1 MLYLLFYNCGVY
13 TITTKL
19 ELLQSFTLMLR
30 LGFVL
35 WIAKRAIALEA
46 ETRVNSADANIS
58 SQYQRLEVARNN
70 KAHSKMWH
78 RSLTANQT
86 VNMNSKRFPDIFL
99 LGVPK
104 ASTTSL
110 HHLLVSHPEICD
122 IKNKEI
128 GFFIHHHDTNAIQ
141 YFDKYAELFFKCGA
155 NMRTID
161 STPGYFELREA
172 AALMNTIYSGESLYK
187 KKFIVILREPVER
200 GKSKVSDPI
209 HPTSVIIALTIHQS
223 TRGTSIKSAFVWM

>member
-1 MLYLLFYNCGVY
+1 
-13 TITTKL
+13 
-19 ELLQSFTLMLR
+19 MLR

-35 WIAKRAIALEA
+35 WIAKWAIAFEA
-46 ETRVNSADANIS
+46 ETHVNLSDSNIS
-58 SQYQRLEVARNN
+58 WQYQRLEVARNN
-70 KAHSKMWH
+70 KAHSNIWH
-78 RSLTANQT
+78 RSLTANQA
-86 VNMNSKRFPDIFL
+86 VDMKSKRFPDIFL

-128 GFFIHHHDTNAIQ
+128 GFFIHHHDRNAIQ
-141 YFDKYAELFFKCGA
+141 YFDKYAELFSKCGA

-161 STPGYFELREA
+161 STPGYFALREA
-172 AALMNTIYSGESLYK
+172 PAVMNTIYSGESLYK

-200 GKSKVSDPI
+200 GKKPV
-209 HPTSVIIALTIHQS
+209 TQS
-223 TRGTSIKSAFVWM
+223 TPQV